1 MESVLDVELKP
12 LVKGFL
18 THENAVYAVAV
29 KIFYK
34 AHRNVAASAK
44 VHSGRAWRQDELG
57 TICHWFR
64 CQCLRESDL
73 RGGDEP
79 AESFGSHYAD
89 E

>member
-44 VHSGRAWRQDELG
+44 ANSQ
-57 TICHWFR
+57 
-64 CQCLRESDL
+64 
-73 RGGDEP
+73 
-79 AESFGSHYAD
+79 
-89 E
+89 